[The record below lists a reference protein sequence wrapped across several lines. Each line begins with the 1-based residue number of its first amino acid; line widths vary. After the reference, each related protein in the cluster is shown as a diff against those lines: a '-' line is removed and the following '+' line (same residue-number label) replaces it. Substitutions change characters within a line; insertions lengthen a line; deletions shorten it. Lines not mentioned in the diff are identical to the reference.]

1 MEKNMNTFTV
11 NGTEYNAKPFDFN
24 LVCDLE
30 DMGVSLEEM
39 GKKKMSMVRAY
50 FGLCAGKD
58 SEFAG
63 KELNAHFVG
72 GGKFDGV
79 IEVMNK
85 EMEISDFFQTLI
97 KGAEAEAATGETAKN
112 AETEQK

>member
-1 MEKNMNTFTV
+1 MNTFTV
-11 NGTEYNAKPFDFN
+11 NGTEYKAKTFDFN

-30 DMGVSLEEM
+30 DMGISLEEM
-39 GKKKMSMVRAY
+39 GNKRMSMVRAY
-50 FGLCAGKD
+50 FAICAGKGN
-58 SEFAG
+58 EFAG

-79 IEVMNK
+79 IEAMNK

-97 KGAEAEAATGETAKN
+97 KGAETEATTSKTAEN